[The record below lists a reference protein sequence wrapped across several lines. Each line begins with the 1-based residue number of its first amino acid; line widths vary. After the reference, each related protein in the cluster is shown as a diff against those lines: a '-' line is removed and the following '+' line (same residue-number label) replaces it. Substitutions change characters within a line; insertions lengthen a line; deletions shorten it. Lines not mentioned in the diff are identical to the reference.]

1 MNNRYYSFYTLCK
14 NEIPYKLSQIGV
26 LMMTFLTCERYLI
39 DISALSNFFIDPGQK
54 ELRIKILVELLCV
67 DGFGL

>member
-1 MNNRYYSFYTLCK
+1 
-14 NEIPYKLSQIGV
+14 
-26 LMMTFLTCERYLI
+26 MMTFLTCERYLI